1 MGRQFHGV
9 WSKGICNSRVKRQ
22 TKNTDYLGF
31 RLFIEEDV
39 NSGYI
44 SFQGET
50 NFPYNEA

>member
-9 WSKGICNSRVKRQ
+9 WSKGICNSQVKRQ

-31 RLFIEEDV
+31 RLFI
-39 NSGYI
+39 SGYI

-50 NFPYNEA
+50 NLPYNEG